1 MTRTRSISR
10 MNASVRNSTAAT
22 RATPTP
28 APSGPPAADDP
39 RWQAVQRRDPGQD
52 GAFVTA
58 VLTTGIYCR
67 PSCTAK
73 RPRRENVRFYEGPEA
88 AERAGFRACLR
99 CRPKSAA
106 AAPGVTLVERV
117 RGHLAARAGERVTLA
132 ELGRAVGLSP
142 HHLQRRFKEATG
154 MSPRQYA
161 EALRLGHLKR
171 RLKRKESVTMA
182 LYEAGY
188 GSSSRLYEES
198 TLKLGMTP
206 GDYRA
211 GGRDA
216 EIRWTSVPTPIGPLF
231 VAATARGVCS
241 VKIGPAATM
250 ERELRGEFPAATI
263 RKDRNGLSAWVRRL
277 ADHLEGDSPNLDL
290 PLDIRATAFQWKV
303 WQALRAIPYGSTRSY
318 REIAR
323 SIGKP
328 RAARAVGR
336 ACATNPVAIV
346 IPCHRAVREDGTLG
360 GFAYGLGVKK
370 QLLDGER
377 RGGRRARRAR

>member
-1 MTRTRSISR
+1 MGRIRSISR
-10 MNASVRNSTAAT
+10 MNASVRNPSSAVSTLG
-22 RATPTP
+22 P
-28 APSGPPAADDP
+28 AGPPGADDP
-39 RWQAVQRRDPGQD
+39 RWQAVLRRDPGQD
-52 GAFVTA
+52 GVFVTA

-99 CRPKSAA
+99 CRPKSTA
-106 AAPGVTLVERV
+106 AAPGASLVERV
-117 RGHLAARAGERVTLA
+117 RRHFAERVGERVTLA
-132 ELGRAVGLSP
+132 DLGRAVGLSP

-171 RLKRKESVTMA
+171 HLKRKDSVTMA

-188 GSSSRLYEES
+188 GSSSRLYEDS
-198 TLKLGMTP
+198 ARKLGMTP

-216 EIRWTSVPTPIGPLF
+216 DIQWASVTTSIGPLF
-231 VAATARGVCS
+231 VAATARGICS
-241 VKIGPAATM
+241 VKIGPTAEM
-250 ERELRGEFPAATI
+250 ERELRSEFPAATI
-263 RKDRNGLSAWVRRL
+263 RKDRNGLSAWVRAL
-277 ADHLEGDSPNLDL
+277 AEHLEGAAPALDL

-328 RAARAVGR
+328 KAARAVGR

-370 QLLDGER
+370 RLLDGER
-377 RGGRRARRAR
+377 RGGPRARRPR